1 MTDLFRFMLNSNKL
15 EGTNVEKFIDLT
27 VAEEAPQIYKPR
39 SGKVNANLKKFT
51 PEMIQFMWTHASDT
65 LTKLGYASTYTDI
78 PQGDDARKFITEF
91 NEKNL
96 RKSMFTLHESK
107 EITGIYMNYG
117 PLLIRKKSLLYPD
130 GRSSEYVKGK
140 MKTRLEI
147 EDRNAKAKDKTE
159 DDKKDSKND
168 NIVSDLGA
176 ETDEK

>member
-1 MTDLFRFMLNSNKL
+1 MVDLFKFMCNTNKVA
-15 EGTNVEKFIDLT
+15 GTNLEKYIDLT

-51 PEMIQFMWTHASDT
+51 PEMLNFMWSHASDT

-78 PQGDDARKFITEF
+78 PQGDDNMKFVREF
-91 NEKNL
+91 NEANL
-96 RKSMFTLHESK
+96 KKSIFVLNESK

-130 GRSSEYVKGK
+130 GRSSEKVKGK

-147 EDRNAKAKDKTE
+147 VDRNAKAT
-159 DDKKDSKND
+159 DKKEDTKNE
-168 NIVSDLGA
+168 NITDDLGA
-176 ETDEK
+176 EDDEGEK

>member
-1 MTDLFRFMLNSNKL
+1 MHS
-15 EGTNVEKFIDLT
+15 
-27 VAEEAPQIYKPR
+27 
-39 SGKVNANLKKFT
+39 
-51 PEMIQFMWTHASDT
+51 
-65 LTKLGYASTYTDI
+65 
-78 PQGDDARKFITEF
+78 
-91 NEKNL
+91 
-96 RKSMFTLHESK
+96 LHESK

-147 EDRNAKAKDKTE
+147 EDRNAKAKDKKE
-159 DDKKDSKND
+159 DDKKETNE